1 MFMHK
6 ISTRMGCVNGKNPFF
21 TAWAT
26 QSQAK
31 HDEQQL
37 AFFNVLSWTY
47 CNIIVLYVQSVLC
60 F

>member
-1 MFMHK
+1 MVR
-6 ISTRMGCVNGKNPFF
+6 TPPF